1 MGGFF
6 SLQTHMAD
14 TTVTAG
20 AAPAP
25 MNVFARF
32 IGIIFSPKDTFQN
45 VAAHPRVLG
54 ILILICAV
62 SAVLLG
68 GFFATQVGQDAWLEV
83 ATRGREIP
91 PQQMAMMEKMSRFA
105 GPLAVGQAIVGVP
118 IMLVIVAG
126 ILFAIFN
133 AVMGGN
139 ATFKQVFAIVT
150 HSWVVPVVSQLFT
163 LPLSYMRGTIS
174 SATNLGVLLPMIDES
189 SFLGHFLGSID
200 FFWIWTCIVLSI
212 GLAVLYRRKTQSIL
226 VGFLSLYGVI
236 ALIIALVKS

>member
-1 MGGFF
+1 
-6 SLQTHMAD
+6 MAEP
-14 TTVTAG
+14 TVTAG

-54 ILILICAV
+54 ILVLICV
-62 SAVLLG
+62 ISAALLG
-68 GFFATQVGQDAWLEV
+68 GFFATQIGQDAWLEV

-91 PQQMAMMEKMSRFA
+91 PDQMAMMERMAKFA
-105 GPLAVGQAIVGVP
+105 GPLAIGQAIIGVP
-118 IMLVIVAG
+118 LMLVIVAG

-139 ATFKQVFAIVT
+139 ASFKQVFAIVT
-150 HSWVVPVVSQLFT
+150 HSWVVPVVSQFFT

-174 SATNLGVLLPMIDES
+174 SATNLGVLLPMIDEA